1 MKEENWII
9 SEEEVGLRLD
19 KLLTQRASE
28 LSRNRIQQLI
38 ENGDVLIDEKI
49 RKSNYKVKLNE
60 RLFLRIPEDEELG
73 AEPEDM
79 DLDVCYEDH
88 DIIVINKAKGIVVH
102 PSIGTPNHTL
112 VNALLFHCKDLSGI
126 NGVLRPGIVH
136 RIDKD
141 TSGLLVVAKN
151 DVAHQ
156 ALAAQLVDKTMHR
169 NYVALVHGVMEHDYG
184 TIDAPI
190 GRDEKDRQRMCI
202 TSKNSK
208 PAITHFKVRERFDEY
223 TLVECRLETGRT
235 HQIRVHMQYIKH
247 PIVGDPKYSYRKTM
261 DCEGQLLHAYELTLV
276 HPRTKETMSFH
287 APIPQ
292 EFEDILVE
300 LRRNKR

>member
-1 MKEENWII
+1 
-9 SEEEVGLRLD
+9 
-19 KLLTQRASE
+19 LTQRESE
-28 LSRNRIQQLI
+28 LSRNRVQQLI
-38 ENGDVLIDEKI
+38 ENGNILIDEKI
-49 RKSNYKVKLNE
+49 RKCNYKVKVNE
-60 RLFLRIPEDEELG
+60 RLFLSIPEDEELG
-73 AEPEDM
+73 ALPEDIPI
-79 DLDVCYEDH
+79 DVCYEDS

-102 PSIGTPNHTL
+102 PSSGTPNHTL

-156 ALAAQLVDKTMHR
+156 ALAAQLQDKTMHR

-190 GRDEKDRQRMCI
+190 GRDEKDRQSMCV

-208 PAITHFKVRERFDEY
+208 DAITHFKVLERFDEY

-235 HQIRVHMQYIKH
+235 HQIRVHMKYIKH

-261 DCEGQLLHAYELTLV
+261 NCEGQLLHAYELTLV
-276 HPRTKETMSFH
+276 HPRSTETMSFH
-287 APIPQ
+287 APIPP
-292 EFEDILVE
+292 EFETILEE

>member
-9 SEEEVGLRLD
+9 NEDEVGLRLD

-79 DLDVCYEDH
+79 DLDICYEDH

-112 VNALLFHCKDLSGI
+112 VNALLFHCNDLSGI

-202 TSKNSK
+202 TAKNSK

-292 EFEDILVE
+292 DFEDIIVE